1 MGGCLDSNVGQC
13 NENRVKYFTLY
24 VSQEGVVVGDG
35 QGVRKVSVVAA
46 GMRLR
51 A

>member
-1 MGGCLDSNVGQC
+1 MGHC

-35 QGVRKVSVVAA
+35 QGVKKVSVVAA
-46 GMRLR
+46 GMLR
-51 A
+51 EGFPGQFG